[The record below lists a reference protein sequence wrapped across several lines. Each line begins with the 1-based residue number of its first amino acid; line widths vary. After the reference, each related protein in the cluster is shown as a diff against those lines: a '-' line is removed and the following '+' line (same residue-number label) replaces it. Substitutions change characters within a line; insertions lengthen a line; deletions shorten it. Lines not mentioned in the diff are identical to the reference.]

1 MAAYYKPTE
10 AEKKAILEAVK
21 ANQAWS
27 AAGKKGA
34 SPEWKALPR
43 NLQLWAAANPKG
55 FGLTKGYTVEGI
67 AEAQEAVGIKS
78 APRENAEREAARGE
92 NVDKFELGFLPAVKA
107 SPSSSASLRYPSSPN
122 ITEDSDYVAFNFFKY
137 DPPFG
142 ARSGPS
148 ANDPGNAGA
157 ANNPD
162 PNQQG
167 RLYNFGRSGGYT
179 PSGTPTVILYMPED
193 ISTGYKANWG
203 GKAFSNIARNTLDA
217 LGGETAMD
225 KIRGAT
231 TAFGDA
237 FGSAIPLAGAAA
249 IRKGIQKITGD
260 SLSND
265 DIFGALSGAILNP
278 NTELLFESTDMR
290 NFTLNF
296 KLVPRS
302 NGESIQI
309 NKIIKA
315 FKQTMLPRK
324 RVDSVFKVGTAGVQ
338 NGFISV
344 PDLCRVSFMRNGVE
358 HPRLPRF
365 KMCAIT
371 QVDVNYTPDGAYAT
385 YQDGQSVA
393 INLSLSFQETK
404 LLFAEDITE
413 ETSY

>member
-10 AEKKAILEAVK
+10 AEKKAVLEAVR
-21 ANQAWS
+21 ANEAWS
-27 AAGKKGA
+27 ASGKKGA

-43 NLQLWAAANPKG
+43 NLQLWAAANPQG

-67 AEAQEAVGIKS
+67 AEAQEAVGIES
-78 APRENAEREAARGE
+78 ARQYNARLAAERAVETE
-92 NVDKFELGFLPAVKA
+92 KFELGSLPAVKA
-107 SPSSSASLRYPSSPN
+107 SPSAAASLRYPSSPN

-142 ARSGPS
+142 ARSGP
-148 ANDPGNAGA
+148 GVGEAGA
-157 ANNPD
+157 ANSEPDD
-162 PNQQG
+162 PNRQG

-203 GKAFSNIARNTLDA
+203 GKAFSNFARDSLDA
-217 LGGETAMD
+217 LAGETAMD
-225 KIRGAT
+225 KISGVT
-231 TAFGDA
+231 TAMGDA
-237 FGSAIPLAGAAA
+237 FGRGIPLVGAAA

-302 NGESIQI
+302 SGETVQI
-309 NKIIKA
+309 NKIIKV
-315 FKQTMLPRK
+315 FKETMLPRK
-324 RVDSVFKVGTAGVQ
+324 RVDKVFKVGTKGVQ

-344 PDLCRVSFMRNGVE
+344 PDLCRVSFMRNGEE
-358 HPRLPRF
+358 HKFLPRY

-393 INLSLSFQETK
+393 INLSISFQETK
-404 LLFAEDITE
+404 LLFAEDIE
-413 ETSY
+413 YGY

>member
-10 AEKKAILEAVK
+10 AEKKAILDAVK

-27 AAGKKGA
+27 ASGKKGA
-34 SPEWKALPR
+34 SPEWRALPR

-67 AEAQEAVGIKS
+67 AEAQEAVGIES
-78 APRENAEREAARGE
+78 ARQFHERREAER
-92 NVDKFELGFLPAVKA
+92 NVETDKLELGILPSVKA
-107 SPSSSASLRYPSSPN
+107 SPSSLTSLRYPSSPN
-122 ITEDSDYVAFNFFKY
+122 ITEDSDYIAFNFFKY

-142 ARSGPS
+142 VRQSPS
-148 ANDPGNAGA
+148 AGQAGA
-157 ANNPD
+157 ADAPD
-162 PNQQG
+162 NTAG
-167 RLYNFGRSGGYT
+167 RLYNFGRSGEYT
-179 PSGTPTVILYMPED
+179 SSGAPTVILYMPED
-193 ISTGYKANWG
+193 ISTGYKTNWG
-203 GKAFSNIARNTLDA
+203 GKAFSNIARDLLDTAAGETGMDKLMGAGTAARDA
-217 LGGETAMD
+217 LGRLPAM
-225 KIRGAT
+225 G
-231 TAFGDA
+231 
-237 FGSAIPLAGAAA
+237 GAAA

-265 DIFGALSGAILNP
+265 DIFGATAGAILNP

-302 NGESIQI
+302 SGETVQI
-309 NKIIKA
+309 NKIIKV
-315 FKQTMLPRK
+315 FKETMLPRK
-324 RVDSVFKVGTAGVQ
+324 RVDKVFKVGTKGVQ

-344 PDLCRVSFMRNGVE
+344 PDLCRVSFMRNGEE
-358 HPRLPRF
+358 HKFLPRY

-393 INLSLSFQETK
+393 INLSISFQETK
-404 LLFAEDITE
+404 LLFAEDIE
-413 ETSY
+413 YGY

>member
-10 AEKKAILEAVK
+10 AEKKTVLEAVK

-67 AEAQEAVGIKS
+67 AEVQEAVGIES
-78 APRENAEREAARGE
+78 ARQRNERLAAER
-92 NVDKFELGFLPAVKA
+92 NVETEKLELGVLPSVKA
-107 SPSSSASLRYPSSPN
+107 SPSSSTSLRYPSSPN
-122 ITEDSDYVAFNFFKY
+122 ITEDSDYIAFNFFKY

-142 ARSGPS
+142 VRSAPS
-148 ANDPGNAGA
+148 GNDVGNAGA
-157 ANNPD
+157 DNND
-162 PNQQG
+162 ATDNTAG
-167 RLYNFGRSGGYT
+167 RLYNFGRSGEYT
-179 PSGTPTVILYMPED
+179 SSGAPTIILYMPED

-203 GKAFSNIARNTLDA
+203 GKAFSNIARDLLDTAAGETGMDKLMGAGTAARDA
-217 LGGETAMD
+217 LGRLPALG
-225 KIRGAT
+225 
-231 TAFGDA
+231 
-237 FGSAIPLAGAAA
+237 GAAA

-265 DIFGALSGAILNP
+265 DIFGATAGAILNP

-290 NFTLNF
+290 NFTLKF

-302 NGESIQI
+302 SGETVQI
-309 NKIIKA
+309 NDIIKV
-315 FKQTMLPRK
+315 FKETMLPRK
-324 RVDSVFKVGTAGVQ
+324 RVDKVFKVGTKGVQ

-344 PDLCRVSFMRNGVE
+344 PDLCRVSFMRAGEE
-358 HPRLPRF
+358 HKFLPKY

-393 INLSLSFQETK
+393 IDLSVSFQETK
-404 LLFAEDITE
+404 LLFAEDIE
-413 ETSY
+413 YGY